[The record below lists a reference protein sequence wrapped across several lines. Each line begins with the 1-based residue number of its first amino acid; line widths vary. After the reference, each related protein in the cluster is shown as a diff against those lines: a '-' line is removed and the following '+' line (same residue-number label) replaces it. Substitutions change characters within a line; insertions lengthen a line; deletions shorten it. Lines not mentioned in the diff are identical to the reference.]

1 MPWTVDPPT
10 YNSRYGFTDGAQTD
24 IFIAAPLEPSSFS
37 SSTSPTGSSSSSE
50 GGATAAPTSSIP
62 SSAGL
67 AASVGY
73 RIPGKSCKSR

>member
-24 IFIAAPLEPSSFS
+24 IFIAAPLEPSSS
-37 SSTSPTGSSSSSE
+37 SSTTSPIGSSSRS
-50 GGATAAPTSSIP
+50 GATVAPTSSMP
-62 SSAGL
+62 SSAGP

-73 RIPGKSCKSR
+73 RIPGMSWKSG